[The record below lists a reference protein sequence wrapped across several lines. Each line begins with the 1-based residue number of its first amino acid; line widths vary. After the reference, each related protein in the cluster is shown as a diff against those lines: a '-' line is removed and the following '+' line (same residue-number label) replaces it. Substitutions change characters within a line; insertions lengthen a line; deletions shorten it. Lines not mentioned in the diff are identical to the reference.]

1 MIVEENKYKRIQ
13 KTENFGIYLGLDN
26 KGRTSMFVKLSKKPK
41 FINSSKYL
49 IYDYNKRQ
57 DGLWA
62 LTVSIAEQRYLG
74 VFNKLVFDL
83 VDTVRD
89 TSISVVA
96 ERMFMRRFVEWKTL
110 FEQSITSSLDFSKL
124 VGLAGELYFIS
135 EFMVEKYGIIDSL
148 NSWCGPLGADKDFNI
163 NNTWFEVKTKSLNK
177 DTIHLNS
184 KSQLVSNSIGYLT
197 VVSYEK
203 SSLANSK
210 STNLFDLYQ
219 NISSLIQ
226 TPSLQAEFDRKLA
239 NLNFVPDEKYKEI
252 NLEFHEIVFY
262 EVNGSFPQISNVE
275 FGKAIMNIEYDL
287 FLPEIKQFK
296 VEV

>member
-1 MIVEENKYKRIQ
+1 MIAEENKYKRIP

-26 KGRTSMFVKLSKKPK
+26 KGRTSMFVKLSKKPM
-41 FINSSKYL
+41 FNSSSKYL

-62 LTVSIAEQRYLG
+62 LTVSIAEQKYLG

-83 VDTVRD
+83 VDTVREVH
-89 TSISVVA
+89 SSLVA
-96 ERMFMRRFVEWKTL
+96 ERMFIQRFNEWKTL
-110 FEQSITSSLDFSKL
+110 FEHDVTSTLDFRKI

-148 NSWCGPLGADKDFNI
+148 NSWSGPIGAEKDFNI
-163 NNTWFEVKTKSLNK
+163 NNTWFEVKTKSLKK

-184 KSQLVSNSIGYLT
+184 NSQLVSNKTGYLT

-203 SSLANSK
+203 SSSANAN
-210 STNLFDLYQ
+210 STNLFELYQ
-219 NISSLIQ
+219 KISSLITTQ
-226 TPSLQAEFDRKLA
+226 SLQAEFDRKLA
-239 NLNFVPDEKYKEI
+239 NLNFVPDEKYKEL

-262 EVNGSFPQISNVE
+262 EVNERFPEISNAE
-275 FGKAIMNIEYDL
+275 IDEAITNIEYDL
-287 FLPEIKQFK
+287 YLPRINQFK